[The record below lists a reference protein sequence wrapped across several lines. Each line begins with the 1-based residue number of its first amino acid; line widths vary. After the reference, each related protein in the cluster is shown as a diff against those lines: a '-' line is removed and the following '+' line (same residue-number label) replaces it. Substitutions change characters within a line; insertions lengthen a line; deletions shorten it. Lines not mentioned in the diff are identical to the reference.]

1 MAYFEDFSE
10 LIAPDR
16 LSAARSLYDVLATVE
31 GMVDPDLFLARL
43 RAQGLLDDA
52 AARRYRSDETI
63 ELTVVRPNK
72 KSSSDTTVVLQ
83 QSAGST
89 VQVATPPSSSD
100 SRQQVQG
107 IGLATVTLDRAASQ
121 YSLLGRL
128 NAGAMGQIHL
138 AKDRDLRRKVAY
150 KQLLTGLET
159 RPGLVQRFLL
169 EAQVMAQLDHPNVVP
184 VYALEQIAEGRFA
197 YAMKL
202 VRGQTLASLLREA
215 HRCIQERRIL
225 PMDLSRVT
233 LLDHFLK
240 VCDAMSYAHARG
252 VLHRDLKPSNIMIGQ
267 FREVYVMDWGLARV
281 IHAPDL
287 MLEPDSRESI
297 SLRSNDPTAT
307 QTRLGDIMGTPSY
320 MSPEQASGDHANLDA
335 RSDLYAL
342 GLILFELISL
352 QRALHAPS
360 LETALKMAQRGDKQP
375 LKDPSAALKIPRE
388 LRAIIAKATATRRQA
403 RYQTVTELAD
413 DLRRFLRDEPVT
425 ALPDTWSQ
433 RILRWIGRH
442 RQTTLQLLMAVFLV
456 ALSAIGWDFYQRFR
470 SLAEIQAHKERLSV
484 YLTSVA
490 KSSHTIDRHFMFF
503 EELLEGLSSA
513 VMQARLNGAA
523 SKESVYLLK
532 EYRARGLPPSD
543 LAAASRYGG
552 RPISTE
558 YPVFIM
564 APGVSAASPGL
575 RDTMQRL
582 APVRRNFQRMFL
594 LSRRFHNPLLT
605 TQSPTTDLHQI
616 TGEQRGPLVWAYF
629 ALREGLL
636 VMYPGQGSPD
646 LPADYDPRQHPWYQD
661 VAGKSGKFW
670 GRPYRDRLGQGV
682 LLSCSMPLLDGA
694 GQLLGVAGIDVSL
707 DYVIEQFM
715 SIPGQRVR
723 ESFLLDREG
732 RIVVRSSDRHDD
744 PNLIEARSIEKPVL
758 YPYSDI
764 VADLQAG
771 KSSYREID
779 QNGQKVWIVYND
791 IKALEWTY
799 VVEFVQE
806 K

>member
-1 MAYFEDFSE
+1 MTHFEAFSE
-10 LIAPDR
+10 LIEPDR
-16 LSAARSLYDVLATVE
+16 RSAARSLYDVLATVE
-31 GMVDPDLFLARL
+31 GVVDPDLFLARL
-43 RAQGLLDDA
+43 RAQGLLDDS
-52 AARRYRSDETI
+52 AARRFRSDETI

-72 KSSSDTTVVLQ
+72 KSSSDATVVLQ

-89 VQVATPPSSSD
+89 VQVATPRSSSD
-100 SRQQVQG
+100 SRQQAQTIG
-107 IGLATVTLDRAASQ
+107 IATATFDRATSQ

-202 VRGQTLASLLREA
+202 VRGQTLASLLQEA
-215 HRCIQERRIL
+215 RHCIQKRRTL
-225 PMDLSRVT
+225 PTDLSRAT

-240 VCDAMSYAHARG
+240 VCDAMSYAHVRG
-252 VLHRDLKPSNIMIGQ
+252 VLHRDLKPANIMIGQ
-267 FREVYVMDWGLARV
+267 FHEVYVMDWGLARV
-281 IHAPDL
+281 IQAPDL
-287 MLEPDSRESI
+287 LLEPDSGESI
-297 SLRSNDPTAT
+297 SLRGDDPTAT

-320 MSPEQASGDHANLDA
+320 MSPEQASGDNTSLDA
-335 RSDLYAL
+335 RSDIYAL

-360 LETALKMAQRGDKQP
+360 LQAALKMAQRGEKQP
-375 LKDPSAALKIPRE
+375 LKDPSPALKIPRE
-388 LRAIIAKATATRRQA
+388 LRAIIAKATALQREA
-403 RYQTVTELAD
+403 RYQAVAELAD
-413 DLRRFLRDEPVT
+413 DLRRFLRDEAVT
-425 ALPDTWSQ
+425 ALPDTWPQ
-433 RILRWIGRH
+433 RLLRWIGHH
-442 RQTTLQLLMAVFLV
+442 RQATLKLLMGVLLV

-490 KSSHTIDRHFMFF
+490 NRSHTIDRHFLFF

-513 VMQARLNGAA
+513 VTQARLNGAA

-532 EYRARGLPPSD
+532 DYRTQGLPPSD
-543 LAAASRYGG
+543 LAAASRYSG

-564 APGVSAASPGL
+564 APYASAASPVL

-582 APVRRNFQRMFL
+582 APVRRYFQRMFL
-594 LSRRFHNPLLT
+594 LSRRFHNPLT
-605 TQSPTTDLHQI
+605 TIRSPTTDLHQI
-616 TGEQRGPLVWAYF
+616 IGEQRGPLVWAYF
-629 ALREGLL
+629 ALREGLM
-636 VMYPGQGSPD
+636 VVYPGQGSVD
-646 LPADYDPRQHPWYQD
+646 LPADYDPLQHPWYQD

-682 LLSCSMPLLDGA
+682 LLSCSIPLLDGA

-715 SIPGQRVR
+715 SIPDQRVR

-732 RIVVRSSDRHDD
+732 RIVVRSSDRHDN
-744 PNLIEARSIEKPVL
+744 PTLIEERSTEKPVL
-758 YPYSDI
+758 YPNSDI
-764 VADLQAG
+764 VADLKAG
-771 KSSYREID
+771 KFGYREID
-779 QNGQKVWIVYND
+779 QDGQKVWIVYND
-791 IKALEWTY
+791 IKTLGWTY
-799 VVEFVQE
+799 VVEFLQE
-806 K
+806 F